1 MHTYRGKCGKC
12 PAKVLLILQR
22 ALAVLS
28 IKRAGPLFGNS
39 IKCRLMS
46 QVTLYIGLSLVIMEH
61 TDRLTK
67 IPRLSS
73 AVCAFMLSTNYPPT
87 PPPPPL
93 VPDLRDW
100 QCVSVKQYHSNGHSS
115 LNEDQYASDSDAIM
129 MQSLYSKTLRMELEL
144 TACDLEGRSLPY
156 LISFQS

>member
-1 MHTYRGKCGKC
+1 MSGSWETSLQAAIALSNLAYTYVHTYRGKCGKC

-73 AVCAFMLSTNYPPT
+73 AVCAFMLSTNYPH
-87 PPPPPL
+87 PPPPPWYLTWGIGSVL
-93 VPDLRDW
+93 V
-100 QCVSVKQYHSNGHSS
+100 SS
-115 LNEDQYASDSDAIM
+115 STILMVTVPWMKIS
-129 MQSLYSKTLRMELEL
+129 TLRILM
-144 TACDLEGRSLPY
+144 P
-156 LISFQS
+156 

>member
-1 MHTYRGKCGKC
+1 MQTVFFFPCGTMSGSWETSLQAAIALSNLAYTYVHTYRGKCGKC

-73 AVCAFMLSTNYPPT
+73 AVCAFMLSTNYPPPPT
-87 PPPPPL
+87 PPPPWYLTWGIGSVL
-93 VPDLRDW
+93 V
-100 QCVSVKQYHSNGHSS
+100 SS
-115 LNEDQYASDSDAIM
+115 STILMVTVPWMKIS
-129 MQSLYSKTLRMELEL
+129 TLRILM
-144 TACDLEGRSLPY
+144 P
-156 LISFQS
+156 

>member
-1 MHTYRGKCGKC
+1 
-12 PAKVLLILQR
+12 
-22 ALAVLS
+22 
-28 IKRAGPLFGNS
+28 
-39 IKCRLMS
+39 MS

-67 IPRLSS
+67 LRRLSS
-73 AVCAFMLSTNYPPT
+73 AVCAFKPSTNYPSA
-87 PPPPPL
+87 PL

-100 QCVSVKQYHSNGHSS
+100 QCVSVKQYHSNGHNSPT
-115 LNEDQYASDSDAIM
+115 EDKYALVSDAIM

-156 LISFQS
+156 LIAFQS

>member
-1 MHTYRGKCGKC
+1 MSGSWETSLQAAIALSNLAYTYVHTYRGKCGKC

-46 QVTLYIGLSLVIMEH
+46 HVTLYIGLSLVIMEH

-73 AVCAFMLSTNYPPT
+73 AVCAFMLSTNYPP
-87 PPPPPL
+87 PPWYLTWGIGSVL
-93 VPDLRDW
+93 V
-100 QCVSVKQYHSNGHSS
+100 SS
-115 LNEDQYASDSDAIM
+115 STILMVTVPWMKIS
-129 MQSLYSKTLRMELEL
+129 TLRILM
-144 TACDLEGRSLPY
+144 P
-156 LISFQS
+156 

>member
-1 MHTYRGKCGKC
+1 MQTVFFFPCGTMSGSWETSLQAAIALSNLAYTYVHTYRGKCGKC

-39 IKCRLMS
+39 IKCRLMN

-73 AVCAFMLSTNYPPT
+73 AVCAFMPSTNYPY
-87 PPPPPL
+87 PPWYLTWGIGSVL
-93 VPDLRDW
+93 V
-100 QCVSVKQYHSNGHSS
+100 SS
-115 LNEDQYASDSDAIM
+115 STILVTIPWLKIS
-129 MQSLYSKTLRMELEL
+129 TLWFLM
-144 TACDLEGRSLPY
+144 P
-156 LISFQS
+156 

>member
-1 MHTYRGKCGKC
+1 MQTVFFFPCGTMSGSWETSLQAAIALSNLAYTYVHTYRGKCGKC

-73 AVCAFMLSTNYPPT
+73 AVCAFMPSTNYPC
-87 PPPPPL
+87 PPWYLTWGIGSVL
-93 VPDLRDW
+93 V
-100 QCVSVKQYHSNGHSS
+100 SS
-115 LNEDQYASDSDAIM
+115 STILVIIPWLKIS
-129 MQSLYSKTLRMELEL
+129 TLWFLM
-144 TACDLEGRSLPY
+144 P
-156 LISFQS
+156 

>member
-1 MHTYRGKCGKC
+1 MSGSWETSLQAAIALSNLAYTYVHTYRGKCGKC

-46 QVTLYIGLSLVIMEH
+46 QVTLYTGLSLVIMEH

-73 AVCAFMLSTNYPPT
+73 AVCAFMLSTNC
-87 PPPPPL
+87 PPPPWYLTWGIGSVL
-93 VPDLRDW
+93 V
-100 QCVSVKQYHSNGHSS
+100 SS
-115 LNEDQYASDSDAIM
+115 STILMVTVPWMKIS
-129 MQSLYSKTLRMELEL
+129 TLRILM
-144 TACDLEGRSLPY
+144 P
-156 LISFQS
+156 

>member
-73 AVCAFMLSTNYPPT
+73 AVCAFMPSTNYPS
-87 PPPPPL
+87 PPL
-93 VPDLRDW
+93 
-100 QCVSVKQYHSNGHSS
+100 G
-115 LNEDQYASDSDAIM
+115 
-129 MQSLYSKTLRMELEL
+129 T
-144 TACDLEGRSLPY
+144 
-156 LISFQS
+156 